1 MEGFKKV
8 GTFGVDAGLCWIGD
22 PCYVVSKD
30 ASHVWSTWD
39 KFCDEHDSDKKV
51 NVFPAGICVSSGYG
65 DGEYPV
71 YVKKQDGRVKEVL
84 IKFF

>member
-1 MEGFKKV
+1 MSEFRKV

-30 ASHVWSTWD
+30 ASHVWKKWSD
-39 KFCDEHDSDKKV
+39 FCDEIGNDDIH
-51 NVFPAGICVSSGYG
+51 VFKAGIAVSSGYG